1 MDYRLLF
8 TQRALVDFAE
18 IIGHIAED
26 DGEAASRFGNTLLD
40 HIELLIRFPRMGSRV
55 RTRSRV
61 RKLSHSPILVYYQ
74 IREDKHLVEILHLR
88 HASRKAPK
96 SELAEEPFQG

>member
-8 TQRALVDFAE
+8 TQRALDDLAE

-26 DGEAASRFGNTLLD
+26 DGETALRFGNSLLD
-40 HIELLIRFPRMGSRV
+40 HIELLIRFPRMGSTIRE
-55 RTRSRV
+55 RSRV
-61 RKLSHSPILVYYQ
+61 RKLSHSPIVAYYQ
-74 IREDKHLVEILHLR
+74 IREDKRLVEILHLR

-96 SELAEEPFQG
+96 F